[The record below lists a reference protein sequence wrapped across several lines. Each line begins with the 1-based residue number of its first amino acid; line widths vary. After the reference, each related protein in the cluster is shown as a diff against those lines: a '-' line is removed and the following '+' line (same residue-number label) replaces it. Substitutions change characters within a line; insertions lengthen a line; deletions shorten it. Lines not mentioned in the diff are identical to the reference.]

1 MDTFIREG
9 WKKLIAGIVMLA
21 VIKLIDRFI
30 TSNAAALIVEVAAGF
45 AVYCVMILALRD
57 TFISEIVLGKIL
69 KRGKSA

>member
-9 WKKLIAGIVMLA
+9 WKKLLAGIVMLV
-21 VIKLIDRFI
+21 VIRLIDRFI
-30 TSNAAALIVEVAAGF
+30 ASNAVALVLEVAAGF
-45 AVYCVMILALRD
+45 TVYCVMILALRD